1 MIRLGI
7 TFALMTG
14 LRILAEWLAGQFEF
28 MQSWLIWFTLIMA
41 ASGVVFLISVIMA
54 IVRLIRDNKGKKEK
68 KIKEGKENE

>member
-68 KIKEGKENE
+68 KIKEGKDDE